1 MYDFSQINEYLAF
14 LPKTKL
20 GQIHMIRDVRYD
32 LSSAMVKLLK
42 NIPIK
47 KRELI

>member
-20 GQIHMIRDVRYD
+20 GQSLRDVRYD

-42 NIPIK
+42 NIPIE

>member
-20 GQIHMIRDVRYD
+20 DHSHMIRNMRYD

-42 NIPIK
+42 NIPIE